1 MGFEYLNK
9 IIVSF
14 CIVLLAGGMQIVA
27 EAQDPTQAQDPTK
40 SQTSNEDAILILD
53 ASGSMWGQIEGTAK
67 IEIAK
72 TVLDGLLDDL
82 PASSRLGL
90 MAYGHNEKGNCSDI
104 EMLSAIGANRD
115 DIKKAVKSVNPKG
128 KTPISAS
135 VKMAAEKLKYT
146 ENKATVI
153 LISDGIETC
162 NLDPCVLG
170 KQLEKDGVDFTAHV
184 VGFDIVDQK
193 TEDQLQCLASST
205 GGRYLSAASAGELSL
220 ALGTTIIKQVDVGP
234 ASLRL
239 RATVLEGGPEIE
251 AGLNWEIRQAGSGE
265 VVFEDN
271 DKGTLTQ
278 SVPAGV
284 YDIFVTRSSDGL
296 KGVSKLVKTSPG
308 AEQFITIVLNPEF
321 PAKVIPDSEQ
331 VSVGTDFS
339 VIWEGPNRKSDFI
352 TITESD
358 ASARSYTSYAYTNN
372 GNPLKLTAPT
382 TAGDYEVR
390 YVLANPHK
398 ILARTAMKVVVT
410 ETSISSKETAE
421 AGEHIDVE
429 WVGPNTKGDYI
440 TVTKSD
446 ATPRSYLAY
455 VYTQKNASPQKLTMP
470 VEPGE
475 YELRYVFV
483 GPAKNA
489 RSDSHKVIAT
499 QPITITKAT
508 ITLGGPEQADTGAV
522 LQIPWTGPG
531 RKRDFITV
539 TALDASPRSFTNYS
553 YGHQGSPAEI
563 RMPVTPGDYELRYV
577 QQGANEPDKVA
588 ARRPIKIA
596 QSVAT
601 ISGPKIAKVG
611 SEISVEWSG
620 PAPASGDYITI
631 TEPDAPERNYKDYAY
646 TKNGSPSKI
655 EMPVDPGSYELRFV
669 QNSKIVIARQT
680 ITVEEIAVL
689 LDAPNSG
696 KIGATIS
703 VGFTGTVAK
712 GDWITVVLPGAST
725 KKYNDYFYPRN
736 GSPGKLKL
744 PKQAGDYEIRY
755 VLDGERIVARK
766 PITVSE

>member
-1 MGFEYLNK
+1 MGFVYLHR
-9 IIVSF
+9 IVVTL
-14 CIVLLAGGMQIVA
+14 CVLLLAGVMSVA
-27 EAQDPTQAQDPTK
+27 AQAQVQADG
-40 SQTSNEDAILILD
+40 EDAILILD

-90 MAYGHNEKGNCSDI
+90 MAYGHNKKGDCSDI
-104 EMLSAIGANRD
+104 EMLSPVGANRD
-115 DIKKAVKSVNPKG
+115 DIKAAVKGISPKG
-128 KTPISAS
+128 KTPISTS

-162 NLDPCVLG
+162 NFDPCALG

-184 VGFDIVDQK
+184 IGFDIVDQK
-193 TEDQLQCLASST
+193 TEEQLQCLASST
-205 GGRYLSAASAGELSL
+205 GGRYLSAANAGELSL
-220 ALGTTIIKQVDVGP
+220 ALGTAIIKQVDVGP

-239 RATVLEGGPEIE
+239 KATVLEGGPEIQS
-251 AGLNWEIRQAGSGE
+251 GLKWQVIQSGGGDI
-265 VVFEDN
+265 VFEGD
-271 DKGTLTQ
+271 DKGSVTQ
-278 SVPAGV
+278 SVPSGV

-296 KGVSKLVKTSPG
+296 KGAAKLVKIPPG
-308 AEQFITIVLNPEF
+308 AEQAVTIALNPEF
-321 PAKVIPDSEQ
+321 PASVTPYREQ

-339 VIWEGPNRKSDFI
+339 VQWEGPNRKSDFI
-352 TITESD
+352 TITQPD
-358 ASARSYTSYAYTNN
+358 APARGYTSYAYTNN

-382 TAGDYEVR
+382 TVGDYEVR

-398 ILARTAMKVVVT
+398 VLARTPMKVV
-410 ETSISSKETAE
+410 EFDTSISAKDTAE
-421 AGEHIDVE
+421 AGEHINVE

-446 ATPRSYLAY
+446 AKPRAYLAY
-455 VYTQKNASPQKLTMP
+455 IYTQKNTSPQKLVMP
-470 VEPGE
+470 VESGE

-499 QPITITKAT
+499 QPIIIIEAA
-508 ITLGGPEQADTGAV
+508 ITLDGPAQADTGAI

-539 TALDASPRSFTNYS
+539 TALDASPRSYTNYS

-577 QQGANEPDKVA
+577 QQGVHETDKVA
-588 ARRPIKIA
+588 ARRPIKIV

-601 ISGPKIAKVG
+601 IAGPRTAKVG

-620 PAPASGDYITI
+620 PAPAAGDFITI
-631 TEPDAPERNYKDYAY
+631 TAPDAAERSYKDYAY
-646 TKNGSPSKI
+646 TKNGSPAKI
-655 EMPVDPGSYELRFV
+655 EMPVEPGTYELRFV
-669 QNSKIVIARQT
+669 QNNKKVIARQM
-680 ITVEEIAVL
+680 IVVEDISVS
-689 LDAPNSG
+689 LDAPESG
-696 KIGATIS
+696 KVGATIS
-703 VGFTGTVAK
+703 VGFMGPVAK
-712 GDWITVVLPGAST
+712 GDWITVVPKDARA

-736 GSPGKLKL
+736 GSPGALDL

-755 VLDGERIVARK
+755 VLDGERVVARI
-766 PITVSE
+766 PISVTE